1 MPASLRTL
9 LDHDRARLRART
21 PLDGAVLDRPLSW
34 VHSSDL
40 LDPTPWLEPGN
51 LLLTNGAPFAGTD
64 AADPRAYA
72 ERLRAAG
79 VAGLG
84 FATDVIHAEVPPEV
98 VEACAAAGL
107 PLIEVG
113 GRAPFIGIIRFV
125 ADLIAADRAA
135 RFTWLLDAQ
144 RSVARA
150 AVRDDGL
157 REILRTLSRLLDTWV
172 ALYDGAGARI
182 PLEGIRSAPSG
193 DEERVA
199 AEMRRLLER
208 ATAASVQLPAPGGA
222 VLQTIGRSGHLRG
235 VLAVGAR
242 AAFDPAEKDLVATVV
257 ALASIALDQQRQV
270 QTSLR
275 SVRAGVI
282 ELLVDGHVDAAGRL
296 AEAVFGALP
305 PAPMTVVSL
314 REASAEPGLL
324 DELDVVMTDPRRLFF
339 AARGGDVVVLAAEGE
354 DAVVSSLVARRGLAA
369 GSAARLDGDDLA
381 TALRRAGLAAREAS
395 AGTVRAYAEIAGSGL
410 VGALRARGGDLIAAS
425 LLRPLE
431 AVAPGERRRLLDSA
445 RAWLDA
451 NGAWDPAARGLG
463 IHRHTLKARMAQL
476 EQMLGIDLTSFA
488 ARAELW
494 AALQLT
500 H

>member
-9 LDHDRARLRART
+9 LDNDRARLRALT
-21 PLDGAVLDRPLSW
+21 PLDDEILDRPLSW

-51 LLLTNGAPFAGTD
+51 LLLTNGAPFSGTD

-72 ERLRAAG
+72 ERLRDAG

-98 VEACAAAGL
+98 VEACAAAGV

-113 GRAPFIGIIRFV
+113 RRAPFIGIIRFV

-144 RSVARA
+144 RAVARA

-157 REILRTLSRLLDTWV
+157 REILRTLARLLDTWV

-182 PLEGIRSAPSG
+182 PLEGIPSAPPV
-193 DEERVA
+193 EEQRVA
-199 AEMRRLLER
+199 GETRRLLER

-222 VLQTIGRSGHLRG
+222 VLQTIGRSGGLRG

-257 ALASIALDQQRQV
+257 ALASIALDQQRHV

-275 SVRAGVI
+275 TVRSGVL
-282 ELLVDGHVDAAGRL
+282 ELLVDGHADAAGRL

-305 PAPMTVVSL
+305 AGPTTVVTL
-314 REASAEPGLL
+314 AAGAAEPGLL
-324 DELDVVMTDPRRLFF
+324 DELDVIMTDPGRLFF
-339 AARGGDVVVLAAEGE
+339 AERGGDVVVLAIEG
-354 DAVVSSLVARRGLAA
+354 DDVISSLVARRRLVA
-369 GSAARLDGDDLA
+369 GSAVHLDGDDLA
-381 TALRRAGLAAREAS
+381 TTLRRADLAAREAP
-395 AGTVRAYAEIAGSGL
+395 AGTVRAYADIAGSGL
-410 VGALRARGGDLIAAS
+410 VGALRERGGDLIAAS

-431 AVAPGERRRLLDSA
+431 AVAPGERRRLVDSA

-476 EQMLGIDLTSFA
+476 EQVLGIDLSTFS

-500 H
+500 G